1 MVTKLKVHGN
11 KYTQNET
18 MELTNRFNT
27 LYNINNYA
35 LLIWKEKTIKFGI
48 LYE

>member
-1 MVTKLKVHGN
+1 MVTKLKVHGS

-18 MELTNRFNT
+18 MELTNRFKT
-27 LYNINNYA
+27 LYNISNYS